1 MTSIVTS
8 IWKSILTKE
17 NNTINIIIIHHLS
30 KTRGQ
35 IKDPARVRLIS
46 LIQQDH
52 LVQVVNKDPTEEIM
66 MEKENNKIIIQ
77 CND

>member
-8 IWKSILTKE
+8 IWKSILIKV
-17 NNTINIIIIHHLS
+17 NITINIIIIHHLS

-35 IKDPARVRLIS
+35 IKDHARVRLIS

-66 MEKENNKIIIQ
+66 MEKGNNKIIQ